1 MNRDEKRA
9 EVAKLKTSFNEHN
22 FAYVIGY
29 KGVEADVLFRLR
41 YAIKQHGSVK
51 FVKNSLAKIAAKET
65 VYKEL
70 ADSFK
75 EVCILV
81 MSNDANASVKC
92 VLPFLR
98 DHAKAIS
105 LKAGILEGEFLNSK
119 DLFSIG
125 MMPSREQLLA
135 EIVWLLQYPRTRM
148 QHMLDQ
154 IKEKG
159 E

>member
-1 MNRDEKRA
+1 MNRDEKRV
-9 EVAKLKTSFNEHN
+9 EVAKLKHSLNEHT

-29 KGVEADVLFRLR
+29 KGVAADVLFRLR

-51 FVKNSLAKIAAKET
+51 FVKNSLAKIAARET
-65 VYKEL
+65 NYKEL

-81 MSNDANASVKC
+81 MSNNANGSVKC

-98 DHAKAIS
+98 DHDKAIS

-119 DLFSIG
+119 DLLALG
-125 MMPSREQLLA
+125 NMPSREQLLA
-135 EIVWLLQYPRTRM
+135 EIVWLMQYPMLRM
-148 QHMLDQ
+148 NHILEQL
-154 IKEKG
+154 KEKG